1 MAYGSRYTF
10 NKVFNKNGSRSKW
23 AQVVVFLAN
32 NGPSSKREI
41 LDAIYPNRG
50 DVVDR
55 GYCSTMFANLNE
67 SIYVHYNSAD
77 RKWYANDILEHMFY
91 KPNICA

>member
-23 AQVVVFLAN
+23 SQVVVFLAT